1 MSKLETNTID
11 TVSGTSTLQ
20 VGSTNTSTITLG
32 VSGDTINV
40 PSGVTIANSGTAT
53 GFGGTNTPFTTVK
66 KSSDQ
71 TISHG
76 TDTLITFD
84 AVVNESASSIFD
96 LSNNRFTVVTAGTY
110 LILPQLRFYDSN
122 NRLVRAQCNMRING
136 SVRKSF
142 MYFDYGYSSSNSR
155 EISLGSGFLETLSAS
170 DYVDMYAYVATDDSG
185 DLVAESDYLGTTLGV
200 MKIIT

>member
-1 MSKLETNTID
+1 MCHSNFILSR
-11 TVSGTSTLQ
+11 VSVVQ
-20 VGSTNTSTITLG
+20 
-32 VSGDTINV
+32 
-40 PSGVTIANSGTAT
+40 AT
-53 GFGGTNTPFTTVK
+53 R
-66 KSSDQ
+66 
-71 TISHG
+71 
-76 TDTLITFD
+76 
-84 AVVNESASSIFD
+84 ASSIFD
-96 LSNNRFTVVTAGTY
+96 LSNDRFTVVTAGTY

-142 MYFDYGYSSSNSR
+142 MYFDYGYSTSNSR

-185 DLVAESDYLGTTLGV
+185 SLVAESDYLGTTLGI

>member
-1 MSKLETNTID
+1 MTSILKADTIQDTDGNNIINENSNTI
-11 TVSGTSTLQ
+11 
-20 VGSTNTSTITLG
+20 TIG
-32 VSGDTINV
+32 ASGDTTNI
-40 PSGVTIANSGTAT
+40 IGTLQNNGAAV
-53 GFGGTNTPFTTVK
+53 GGTNTPFTTVK

-71 TISHG
+71 TINHG

-96 LSNNRFTVVTAGTY
+96 LSNDRFTVVTAGTY

-142 MYFDYGYSSSNSR
+142 MYFDYGYSTSNSR

-185 DLVAESDYLGTTLGV
+185 SLVAESDYLGTTLGI

>member
-1 MSKLETNTID
+1 MTSILKADNIQDADGNNIINESGNTI
-11 TVSGTSTLQ
+11 
-20 VGSTNTSTITLG
+20 TIG
-32 VSGDTINV
+32 ASGDTTNI
-40 PSGVTIANSGTAT
+40 IGTLQNNGAAV
-53 GFGGTNTPFTTVK
+53 GGTNTPFTTVK

-71 TISHG
+71 TINHG

-96 LSNNRFTVVTAGTY
+96 LSNDRFTVVTAGTY

-142 MYFDYGYSSSNSR
+142 MYFDYGYSTSNSR

-185 DLVAESDYLGTTLGV
+185 SLVAESDYLGTTLGI